1 MSPDTLQEMKEC
13 FMCETKDSSKDD
25 RVLELDRDPS
35 RMFGLCGLALIDLG
49 TATSDSG
56 MVER

>member
-1 MSPDTLQEMKEC
+1 MSQ
-13 FMCETKDSSKDD
+13 TKVSSKDD

-35 RMFGLCGLALIDLG
+35 RMFGLWGLDLIDLG
-49 TATSDSG
+49 TAPSNSG

>member
-1 MSPDTLQEMKEC
+1 MSPDTLLEMKEC
-13 FMCETKDSSKDD
+13 FMSQTKVSSKDD

-35 RMFGLCGLALIDLG
+35 RMFGLWGLDLIDLG
-49 TATSDSG
+49 TAPSNSG